1 MGIRN
6 KERRRTNKQR
16 REARNQVRATK
27 FAAEYTW
34 GGATGQQTDPS
45 PYLVDMMLLD
55 AAHASCERR
64 DPGPVLAELT
74 DRGAGPAW
82 CALVTARVATA
93 LVDPLIAA
101 LRSGWEPRDIS
112 AVLRRKL
119 GVSAS
124 DLVAAVLPEALR
136 SDRPDTVRGARWEAQ
151 VNELAPDARR
161 LVTASPTWEADI
173 CTAVTAL
180 GLLSHLGALPEL
192 TSPTRRAGS
201 RPDLDPSLLD
211 KVRALLAKAEAT
223 AFEEESDAFLSK
235 AQELMT
241 RHNLDRAVLH
251 EAGQSGGAGIEARR
265 CWLDDPYLKQKG
277 FLLAVVAGANRCR
290 SVSLYEYGFVTLFGH
305 PDDLNTAE
313 MLFTALLVHATKQ
326 MALSA
331 RARQTVAPVAW
342 RVTGDAPP
350 EGTVPDRQ
358 APEIWPLSAGK
369 RDASRPSYRRSF
381 LLAYASRIGSRLREA
396 AAAAT
401 DAAVES
407 IGNSLLPVLA
417 ERERG
422 VDEALRKMFPNTT
435 KAEFSITDR
444 AGWAAGQAAA
454 DLADLSW
461 QPKLASATA

>member
-6 KERRRTNKQR
+6 RERRRTNKQR
-16 REARNQVRATK
+16 RGAREHTRAAK
-27 FAAEYTW
+27 FSAGYNW

-45 PYLVDMMLLD
+45 YLVDMMLLD
-55 AAHASCERR
+55 ASHAGCEGR

-74 DRGAGPAW
+74 DRDAGSAW

-93 LVDPLIAA
+93 LIGPLTDA
-101 LRSGWEPRDIS
+101 LHSGWEPRDLS
-112 AVLRRKL
+112 AILRRKV

-124 DLVAAVLPEALR
+124 DLVAAVLPDALR
-136 SDRPDTVRGARWEAQ
+136 SHRPDPVRGARWEAQ
-151 VNELAPDARR
+151 VSELGADARR
-161 LVTASPTWEADI
+161 LATASPTWETDV

-180 GLLSHLGALPEL
+180 GFLSHLGALPVL
-192 TSPTRRAGS
+192 TKPTPRAAA

-241 RHNLDRAVLH
+241 RHNLDRAILF
-251 EAGQSGGAGIEARR
+251 EADQGGVAGIEARR

-305 PDDLNTAE
+305 PDDLSTAE

-326 MALSA
+326 MT
-331 RARQTVAPVAW
+331 R
-342 RVTGDAPP
+342 
-350 EGTVPDRQ
+350 
-358 APEIWPLSAGK
+358 PLSAGK

-381 LLAYASRIGSRLREA
+381 LLAYASRIGARLREA
-396 AAAAT
+396 TTSAT
-401 DAAVES
+401 DAALES

-422 VDEALRKMFPNTT
+422 VDEALRRMFPNTT
-435 KAEFSITDR
+435 EAEVSITDR

-454 DLADLSW
+454 DLVDLSW
-461 QPKLASATA
+461 QPKLTGATA

>member
-6 KERRRTNKQR
+6 RERRRTNKQR
-16 REARNQVRATK
+16 REAREHTRTAK
-27 FAAEYTW
+27 FAAGYTW

-45 PYLVDMMLLD
+45 YLVDIMLLD
-55 AAHASCERR
+55 AAHASCEGR
-64 DPGPVLAELT
+64 DPASVLAELT
-74 DRGAGPAW
+74 DRDAGAAW

-93 LVDPLIAA
+93 LVEPLTEA

-112 AVLRRKL
+112 AILRRK
-119 GVSAS
+119 VCASAS
-124 DLVAAVLPEALR
+124 DLVAAVLPDALR
-136 SDRPDTVRGARWEAQ
+136 SQRPDTVRGARWEAQ
-151 VNELAPDARR
+151 VSELASDARR
-161 LVTASPTWEADI
+161 LATASPTWEADI

-180 GLLSHLGALPEL
+180 GFVSHLGALPDL
-192 TSPTRRAGS
+192 TSPTQRPEP

-241 RHNLDRAVLH
+241 RHNLDRAVLFQ
-251 EAGQSGGAGIEARR
+251 ADQGGVAGIEARR

-277 FLLAVVAGANRCR
+277 FLLAVVARANRCR
-290 SVSLYEYGFVTLFGH
+290 SVSLYKYGFVTLFGH
-305 PDDLNTAE
+305 PDDLSTAE

-326 MALSA
+326 MT
-331 RARQTVAPVAW
+331 R
-342 RVTGDAPP
+342 
-350 EGTVPDRQ
+350 
-358 APEIWPLSAGK
+358 PLSAGK

-381 LLAYASRIGSRLREA
+381 LLAYASRIGARLREA
-396 AAAAT
+396 TTSAT
-401 DAAVES
+401 DAALES

-422 VDEALRKMFPNTT
+422 VDEALRRMFPNTT
-435 KAEFSITDR
+435 EAEVSITDR

-454 DLADLSW
+454 DLVDLSW
-461 QPKLASATA
+461 QPKLTGATA

>member
-1 MGIRN
+1 
-6 KERRRTNKQR
+6 
-16 REARNQVRATK
+16 
-27 FAAEYTW
+27 
-34 GGATGQQTDPS
+34 
-45 PYLVDMMLLD
+45 MMLMD

-64 DPGPVLAELT
+64 DAASVLTELT

-93 LVDPLIAA
+93 LIDPLTAA
-101 LRSGWEPRDIS
+101 LSAGWEPRDIS
-112 AVLRRKL
+112 AVLRRKV

-124 DLVAAVLPEALR
+124 DLVAAILPEALR
-136 SDRPDTVRGARWEAQ
+136 SRRTDTVRAARWEAQ
-151 VNELAPDARR
+151 VSELTADARR
-161 LVTASPTWEADI
+161 LGTASPTWDADI
-173 CTAVTAL
+173 CSAVAAL
-180 GLLSHLGALPEL
+180 GFLSHLGALPDL
-192 TSPTRRAGS
+192 TSPTQRLGA

-251 EAGQSGGAGIEARR
+251 EAEQGGVVGIETRR
-265 CWLDDPYLKQKG
+265 CWLDDPYLRQKG

-305 PDDLNTAE
+305 PDDLSTVE

-326 MALSA
+326 MTLSG
-331 RARQTVAPVAW
+331 R
-342 RVTGDAPP
+342 
-350 EGTVPDRQ
+350 
-358 APEIWPLSAGK
+358 APEMWPPGAGK

-381 LLAYASRIGSRLREA
+381 LLAYASRIGARLREA
-396 AAAAT
+396 AASAT

-435 KAEFSITDR
+435 KAEFSITDG

-461 QPKLASATA
+461 QPKLAGATA

>member
-6 KERRRTNKQR
+6 KERRRTSKQH
-16 REARNQVRATK
+16 REARDHTRATK

-34 GGATGQQTDPS
+34 GGATGRNVPPS
-45 PYLVDMMLLD
+45 PYLVDMMLQD

-64 DPGPVLAELT
+64 DAASVLADLT
-74 DRGAGPAW
+74 DRDAGPAW

-93 LVDPLIAA
+93 LIDPLTTA
-101 LRSGWEPRDIS
+101 LHAGWEPRDIS
-112 AVLRRKL
+112 AFLRRKA
-119 GVSAS
+119 GASAS
-124 DLVAAVLPEALR
+124 DLVAAVLPEALPSR
-136 SDRPDTVRGARWEAQ
+136 RPDTVTAARWEAQ
-151 VNELAPDARR
+151 VKELAAGARR
-161 LVTASPTWEADI
+161 LDTASPTWEADI
-173 CTAVTAL
+173 CSAL
-180 GLLSHLGALPEL
+180 GALGILSHLGVLPDL
-192 TSPTRRAGS
+192 TCPTQPAG

-211 KVRALLAKAEAT
+211 KVRALLAKAEGT
-223 AFEEESDAFLSK
+223 AFEEEADAFLSK

-241 RHNLDRAVLH
+241 RHNLYRAVLH
-251 EAGQSGGAGIEARR
+251 EEGQSGVTGIEARR

-305 PDDLNTAE
+305 PDDLSAAE
-313 MLFTALLVHATKQ
+313 MLFTALLVHATKH
-326 MALSA
+326 MTLPA
-331 RARQTVAPVAW
+331 RARLTVAAVA
-342 RVTGDAPP
+342 RPIPRDTPPDA
-350 EGTVPDRQ
+350 TAPDRQ
-358 APEIWPLSAGK
+358 ATEMGALSAAA

-381 LLAYASRIGSRLREA
+381 LLAYASRIGARLREA
-396 AAAAT
+396 AASAT

-435 KAEFSITDR
+435 KAEFSITDA

-454 DLADLSW
+454 DLADLFW
-461 QPKLASATA
+461 QPKLVGATA

>member
-1 MGIRN
+1 
-6 KERRRTNKQR
+6 
-16 REARNQVRATK
+16 V
-27 FAAEYTW
+27 
-34 GGATGQQTDPS
+34 S
-45 PYLVDMMLLD
+45 
-55 AAHASCERR
+55 
-64 DPGPVLAELT
+64 ELT
-74 DRGAGPAW
+74 A
-82 CALVTARVATA
+82 
-93 LVDPLIAA
+93 
-101 LRSGWEPRDIS
+101 
-112 AVLRRKL
+112 
-119 GVSAS
+119 
-124 DLVAAVLPEALR
+124 
-136 SDRPDTVRGARWEAQ
+136 
-151 VNELAPDARR
+151 DARR
-161 LVTASPTWEADI
+161 LGTTSPTWEADI
-173 CTAVTAL
+173 CSAVAAL
-180 GLLSHLGALPEL
+180 GFLSHLGALSDL
-192 TSPTRRAGS
+192 TSPTQRTRA

-251 EAGQSGGAGIEARR
+251 EAEQGGVVGIEARR

-305 PDDLNTAE
+305 PDDLSTVE

-326 MALSA
+326 MTLSA
-331 RARQTVAPVAW
+331 RA
-342 RVTGDAPP
+342 P
-350 EGTVPDRQ
+350 EM
-358 APEIWPLSAGK
+358 WPLGAGK

-381 LLAYASRIGSRLREA
+381 LLAYASRIGARLREA
-396 AAAAT
+396 AASAT

-417 ERERG
+417 EREQG

-435 KAEFSITDR
+435 KAEFSITDG

-461 QPKLASATA
+461 QPKLAGATA

>member
-6 KERRRTNKQR
+6 RERRRTNKQR
-16 REARNQVRATK
+16 REAREHTRTAK
-27 FAAEYTW
+27 FAAGYTW

-45 PYLVDMMLLD
+45 YLVDIMLLD
-55 AAHASCERR
+55 AAHASCEGR
-64 DPGPVLAELT
+64 DPASVLAELT
-74 DRGAGPAW
+74 DRDAGAAW

-93 LVDPLIAA
+93 LVEPLTEA

-112 AVLRRKL
+112 AILRRK
-119 GVSAS
+119 VCASAS
-124 DLVAAVLPEALR
+124 DLVAAVLPDALR
-136 SDRPDTVRGARWEAQ
+136 SQRPDTVRGARWEAQ
-151 VNELAPDARR
+151 VSELASDARR
-161 LVTASPTWEADI
+161 LATASPTWEADI

-180 GLLSHLGALPEL
+180 GFVSHLGALPDL
-192 TSPTRRAGS
+192 TSPTQRPEP

-241 RHNLDRAVLH
+241 RHNLDRAVLFQ
-251 EAGQSGGAGIEARR
+251 ADQGGVAGIEARR

-277 FLLAVVAGANRCR
+277 FLLAVVARANRCR
-290 SVSLYEYGFVTLFGH
+290 SVSLYKYGFVTLFGH
-305 PDDLNTAE
+305 PDDLSTAE

-342 RVTGDAPP
+342 PATRAASQDGTAP
-350 EGTVPDRQ
+350 ERQ
-358 APEIWPLSAGK
+358 APEMWPLSAAQ
-369 RDASRPSYRRSF
+369 RNASRPSYRRSF
-381 LLAYASRIGSRLREA
+381 LLAYASRIGARLREA
-396 AAAAT
+396 AASAT

-435 KAEFSITDR
+435 EAEFSITAR

-461 QPKLASATA
+461 QPKLTRATA